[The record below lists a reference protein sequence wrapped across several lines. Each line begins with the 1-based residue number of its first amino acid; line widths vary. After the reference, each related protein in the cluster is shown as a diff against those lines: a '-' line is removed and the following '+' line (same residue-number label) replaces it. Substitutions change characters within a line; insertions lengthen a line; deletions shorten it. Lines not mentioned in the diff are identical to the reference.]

1 MVTSRCYIPY
11 FDLFT
16 GHSAT
21 VYCIWQASAVVT
33 QMLSALLLWAWSG
46 VLLFL
51 DFELLPPTSPFS
63 GVCYRA
69 FVSRYSF
76 IVNGWTGELYG
87 LGWV

>member
-1 MVTSRCYIPY
+1 MLHPLFLTFFYRPFGYSLLFLAGLCGSR
-11 FDLFT
+11 
-16 GHSAT
+16 
-21 VYCIWQASAVVT
+21 ASFVCAV
-33 QMLSALLLWAWSG
+33 ALAWSG
-46 VLLFL
+46 VLLLFG
-51 DFELLPPTSPFS
+51 FNLLPPTSPFS